1 LCAAAVGATEPR
13 PMTTLCALFRDNFAA
28 SSLDT
33 SRWLPSI
40 GSGGSISQ
48 SSGTLTLAS
57 GTTAGAET
65 WVLGLQDFT
74 LPCKLA
80 VGLQLSQRIAN
91 QSFFIEL
98 VSVDPN
104 TGLPDGQDQAAILF
118 DNTTV
123 TQAKHQVTTGGLTP
137 NTSSASTYPTAATAA
152 LFEIEA
158 TPDDCWFHGTT
169 VIDGITARVNSYRL
183 LLRAPDAT
191 KKYRIRLRWA
201 NGATAPASSTNALIT
216 VLNAAEYQEMAAEIV
231 GGRGTLSPGSGIQLA
246 GPVSISSNQ
255 PTIVPSATVGALTSY
270 ALNSLA
276 STNAVSIKA
285 TAGNLYEIF
294 VNNRGLAACAV
305 NVHNLATAPT
315 VGTTVPLFSIIVPAG
330 EFKLL
335 NFGMYGKR
343 FSAGIAI
350 SITAGTTLLD
360 NTPVTAGQVQVSAS
374 FI

>member
-1 LCAAAVGATEPR
+1 
-13 PMTTLCALFRDNFAA
+13 LFRDNFAA

-118 DNTTV
+118 DGTTV

-137 NTSSASTYPTAATAA
+137 NTSSASLYPTSATAA

-169 VIDGITARVNSYRL
+169 TLDGITARTNSYRL

-191 KKYRIRLRWA
+191 KKYRISLRWA

-216 VLNAAEYQEMAAEIV
+216 VLNAVEYQEMAAEIV
-231 GGRGTLSPGSGIQLA
+231 GGRGTLSAASGIALA
-246 GPVSISSNQ
+246 SNTLL
-255 PTIVPSATVGALTSY
+255 PNANLGALTFYS
-270 ALNSLA
+270 LNSLA

-285 TAGNLYEIF
+285 AAGNLYEIC

-305 NVHNLATAPT
+305 NIYNLATAPT
-315 VGTTVPLFSIIVPAG
+315 VGTTVPLSSIIVPAG
-330 EFKLL
+330 GFDSL

-343 FSAGIAI
+343 FTAGLAI

-360 NTPVTAGQVQVSAS
+360 TTPVTAGQVQVSAS

>member
-1 LCAAAVGATEPR
+1 
-13 PMTTLCALFRDNFAA
+13 MTTLCAVFRDGFAGA
-28 SSLDT
+28 ALDT
-33 SRWLPSI
+33 AKWLSNI

-48 SSGTLTLAS
+48 SNGTLTLAS

-65 WVLGLQDFT
+65 WVLGRQDFM

-118 DNTTV
+118 DGTTF
-123 TQAKHQVTTGGLTP
+123 TQAKHQVTTAGLTP
-137 NTSSASTYPTAATAA
+137 NTSSASTYPTAASGA

-158 TPDDCWFHGTT
+158 TPDDCWFHGTAT
-169 VIDGITARVNSYRL
+169 IDGSAARANSYRL
-183 LLRAPDAT
+183 LIKSPDAA
-191 KKYRIRLRWA
+191 KRYRIRLRWA

-216 VLNAAEYQEMAAEIV
+216 VLNAVEYQEMAAEIV
-231 GGRGTLSPGSGIQLA
+231 GGRGTLSAGSGIAL
-246 GPVSISSNQ
+246 SSSNTLL
-255 PTIVPSATVGALTSY
+255 PNANLGALTPYS
-270 ALNSLA
+270 LNSLA
-276 STNAVSIKA
+276 SVNAVSIKA
-285 TAGNLYEIF
+285 GGGNLYEIC

-305 NVHNLATAPT
+305 NIYNLATAPT
-315 VGTTVPLFSIIVPAG
+315 VGTTVPLFSIIVAAG
-330 EFKLL
+330 GFESL

-343 FSAGIAI
+343 LTAGFAI

-360 NTPVTAGQVQVSAS
+360 TTAVTAGQVQVSAS